1 MGRKLTKSGI
11 DIIGDLP
18 WGSHF
23 CSFYQTKQDLL
34 DMLIPFIR
42 AGLESKEFCFWV
54 VSDPFDEDVVKEV
67 AGGAIPNFDC
77 YLENGQIEIV
87 PYTGWYCW
95 NDDYIDDYIQVMKD
109 AVSRGFNGL
118 RATVS
123 MTWLEEKGWE
133 NFMEHEQ
140 IFNKMT
146 DQIKMIALCSY
157 YLPRCSARDVF
168 DIVNSH
174 QFAVFKK
181 EDKWKVIETFQ
192 HKKTEQAPPDSE
204 DKFGAIGKLASGTAH
219 EINNQMTV
227 IQACLDLYARDNSFD
242 LACLKIR
249 QAVERTTKLNRR
261 LMLYSRA
268 EDAYDE
274 QLV

>member
-11 DIIGDLP
+11 DIIGDIP

-42 AGLESKEFCFWV
+42 AGLESNEFCFWV
-54 VSDPFDEDVVKEV
+54 VSDPFDEDKAREV

-77 YLENGQIEIV
+77 YLENGQIEII
-87 PYTGWYCW
+87 PYTGWYCRT
-95 NDDYIDDYIQVMKD
+95 DDYIQVMQD
-109 AVSRGFNGL
+109 AISRGFDGL
-118 RATVS
+118 RATGS
-123 MTWLEEKGWE
+123 MTWLEENGWE
-133 NFMEHEQ
+133 IFMEYERVL
-140 IFNKMT
+140 NKMT
-146 DQIKMIALCSY
+146 DQVKMIALCSY
-157 YLPRCSARDVF
+157 YLPRCSARDVI

-181 EDKWKVIETFQ
+181 EGKWKVIETSQ

-204 DKFGAIGKLASGTAH
+204 EKFSAIGKLASGTAH

-227 IQACLDLYARDNSFD
+227 IQACLDLYARDNSFG
-242 LACLKIR
+242 LAYLKIR